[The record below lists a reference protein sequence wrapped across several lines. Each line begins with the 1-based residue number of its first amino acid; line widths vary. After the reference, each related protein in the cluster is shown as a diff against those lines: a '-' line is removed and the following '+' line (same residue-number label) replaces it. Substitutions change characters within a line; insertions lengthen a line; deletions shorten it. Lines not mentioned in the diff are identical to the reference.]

1 MMTSILQLL
10 VLVVAAFAFAVYALW
25 IDRREHAA
33 KIKKVAQDDPQ
44 GSIYFPEH
52 KPDDEHDRRGA
63 AMSRL

>member
-10 VLVVAAFAFAVYALW
+10 VLVVAAFAFAVFALW
-25 IDRREHAA
+25 KDRQEHAA
-33 KIKKVAQDDPQ
+33 KIKKAAQDDPR

-52 KPDDEHDRRGA
+52 KPEEEGDRRGA